1 MSSTGIVMDPMF
13 TVKSYLGMV
22 GEMSK
27 NPSVFKGRRVL
38 YIHTGEQVL
47 YRHWLE
53 SNIVFSYVLHVCTDL
68 NVKALN

>member
-47 YRHWLE
+47 
-53 SNIVFSYVLHVCTDL
+53 
-68 NVKALN
+68 